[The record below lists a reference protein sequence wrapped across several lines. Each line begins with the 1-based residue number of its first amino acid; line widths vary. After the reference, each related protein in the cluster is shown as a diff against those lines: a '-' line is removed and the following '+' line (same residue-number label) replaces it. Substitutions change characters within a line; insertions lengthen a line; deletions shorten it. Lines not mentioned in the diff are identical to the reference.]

1 MFCRMTLAVGSWYL
15 GIQMAPGKYRSPML
29 AVMPLSGITI
39 TLYWLGLKEQ
49 MLLGKRFFMKRHFS
63 GALWTFLIQLTAHCT
78 PDGQFSIAVSRDVT
92 LPPVALDSVQLADG
106 HSTGCVPVL
115 TNNAFVVYQFPLSAC
130 GTTSQM
136 IGDQAIHE
144 NELLASRDVK
154 TGSLGSVTRDRIF
167 RCSYAGDNYQTQLMP
182 PSFTSGLLFPSHYQR
197 FTLYTFTFV
206 DSAFQEKLSGLVYL
220 HCSASVCHR
229 SAKESC
235 ITSCIP
241 SHKGPVIFLQ
251 DELRQDTA
259 KDGLDKELRMETREN
274 KSLQQNLVEQVLSS
288 STVQESKREEKPG
301 RSHTLR
307 GSKPNPVLG
316 VWEELQLELPPD
328 QTPAD
333 PHWPYECSEC
343 GKRFQTSSDLLLHER
358 IHREERPFRCPDCR
372 KGFKHKFTLITHQ
385 RIHTGERPYECGECG
400 MSFSQRSNLI
410 CHQRIHTKEQPYECE
425 QCGKSFSRRSS
436 LIRHKNIHAEERPY
450 KCGECEKD
458 FSHRFQLIIHQMI
471 HTGERPYDCP
481 ECGKRF
487 QTSSDLLQHQ
497 RIHTEER
504 PFRCPDCRKGFKHNS
519 TLIRH
524 RRIHTG
530 ERPYECPQ
538 CGKSFT
544 QRSHLSQHQ
553 WRHQ

>member
-182 PSFTSGLLFPSHYQR
+182 PSFTSGLLFPSHYQH

-229 SAKESC
+229 SAKDSC

-259 KDGLDKELRMETREN
+259 KDGLGFPIPKPWLDGGEGCEEEEDAPGQPDR
-274 KSLQQNLVEQVLSS
+274 SLTLQGNQRNALDSNMS
-288 STVQESKREEKPG
+288 PG
-301 RSHTLR
+301 
-307 GSKPNPVLG
+307 
-316 VWEELQLELPPD
+316 
-328 QTPAD
+328 
-333 PHWPYECSEC
+333 
-343 GKRFQTSSDLLLHER
+343 
-358 IHREERPFRCPDCR
+358 
-372 KGFKHKFTLITHQ
+372 
-385 RIHTGERPYECGECG
+385 G
-400 MSFSQRSNLI
+400 MSFRQSSHLI
-410 CHQRIHTKEQPYECE
+410 CHQKIHTREQPYECE
-425 QCGKSFSRRSS
+425 QCGKSFSRRSN
-436 LIRHKNIHAEERPY
+436 LIRHENIHGEERPY
-450 KCGECEKD
+450 KCGECGKG
-458 FSHRFQLIIHQMI
+458 FNQRSQLIIHQMI
-471 HTGERPYDCP
+471 HTGQRPQLIIHQMIHTGQRPYKCP

-487 QTSSDLLQHQ
+487 QTSSDLLLHQ
-497 RIHTEER
+497 RIHREER
-504 PFRCPDCRKGFKHNS
+504 PFHCPDCRKGFKQNS
-519 TLIRH
+519 NLIRH
-524 RRIHTG
+524 QRIHTG
-530 ERPYECPQ
+530 ERPYKCPQ
-538 CGKSFT
+538 CEKSFT
-544 QRSHLSQHQ
+544 RRSHLSQHQ
-553 WRHQ
+553 QGHR

>member
-63 GALWTFLIQLTAHCT
+63 GALWTFL
-78 PDGQFSIAVSRDVT
+78 
-92 LPPVALDSVQLADG
+92 
-106 HSTGCVPVL
+106 
-115 TNNAFVVYQFPLSAC
+115 
-130 GTTSQM
+130 
-136 IGDQAIHE
+136 
-144 NELLASRDVK
+144 
-154 TGSLGSVTRDRIF
+154 
-167 RCSYAGDNYQTQLMP
+167 
-182 PSFTSGLLFPSHYQR
+182 R

-206 DSAFQEKLSGLVYL
+206 DSTFQEKLSGLVYLHCSASVCHRSAKDSCITVVLPESVYL

-241 SHKGPVIFLQ
+241 SQGKRSAEHPFQEGTSHVSSKGPVIFLQ

-358 IHREERPFRCPDCR
+358 IHREERPFCCPDCR

-385 RIHTGERPYECGECG
+385 RIHTGERPYDCGECG

-436 LIRHKNIHAEERPY
+436 LIRHENIHAEERPY

-458 FSHRFQLIIHQMI
+458 FNQRSQLIIHQMI

-487 QTSSDLLQHQ
+487 QTSSTLLQHQ

-553 WRHQ
+553 RRHQ